1 MSIRHALLAILDQGP
16 CYGNQLRSEYNR
28 RTGAAW
34 PLNVGQIYTT
44 LDRLERDGLVRT
56 SDRDAQGHLFYEIS
70 DGGKAEV
77 AEWFANPVAGL
88 SSVRDDVAT
97 LVALAVTLPGID
109 AARVI
114 DVQIAAARD
123 RAAELREESDGATG
137 SDSGLATSL
146 VLAARTSA
154 ADAEVSWLEAAL
166 IRVKTEGNTVGE
178 LAVDTVAPRRGRP
191 RNPPRTNAQ

>member
-70 DGGKAEV
+70 DGGRAEV

-88 SSVRDDVAT
+88 SSARDDVAT
-97 LVALAVTLPGID
+97 LVALAVTLPGVD
-109 AARVI
+109 AAAVI
-114 DVQIAAARD
+114 DVQLAAARD
-123 RAAELREESDGATG
+123 RAADLRRESIESAG
-137 SDSGLATSL
+137 SDMGLAASL
-146 VLAARTSA
+146 VLTARMAA
-154 ADAEVSWLEAAL
+154 ADAEVAWLDAAAT
-166 IRVKTEGNTVGE
+166 RVGTEGNTSGE
-178 LAVDTVAPRRGRP
+178 LTVDTVAPRRGRP
-191 RNPPRTNAQ
+191 RNTPQ

>member
-70 DGGKAEV
+70 DGGRAEV

-88 SSVRDDVAT
+88 STARDDVAT
-97 LVALAVTLPGID
+97 LVALAVTLPGVD
-109 AARVI
+109 AAAVI
-114 DVQIAAARD
+114 DVQLAAARD
-123 RAAELREESDGATG
+123 RAADLRSEGIRSAG
-137 SDSGLATSL
+137 SNTGLATSL
-146 VLAARTSA
+146 VLTARVAA
-154 ADAEVSWLEAAL
+154 ADAEVAWLDAAAT
-166 IRVKTEGNTVGE
+166 RVRTEGNTSGE

-191 RNPPRTNAQ
+191 RITPQ

>member
-70 DGGKAEV
+70 DGGRAEV

-88 SSVRDDVAT
+88 STARDDVAT
-97 LVALAVTLPGID
+97 LVALAVTLPGVD
-109 AARVI
+109 AAAVI
-114 DVQIAAARD
+114 DVQLAAARD
-123 RAAELREESDGATG
+123 RAANLRRDGIKSAG
-137 SDSGLATSL
+137 SNTGLATSL
-146 VLAARTSA
+146 VLTARVAA
-154 ADAEVSWLEAAL
+154 ADAEVAWLDAAAT
-166 IRVKTEGNTVGE
+166 RVRTEGTTSGE

-191 RNPPRTNAQ
+191 RITPQ

>member
-70 DGGKAEV
+70 DGGRAEV

-88 SSVRDDVAT
+88 SSARDDVAT
-97 LVALAVTLPGID
+97 LVALAVTLPGVD
-109 AARVI
+109 AAAVI
-114 DVQIAAARD
+114 DVQLAAARD
-123 RAAELREESDGATG
+123 RAADLRRDSIESARAGA
-137 SDSGLATSL
+137 GLATLL
-146 VLAARTSA
+146 VFTARTAA
-154 ADAEVSWLEAAL
+154 ADAEVEWLDGAATR
-166 IRVKTEGNTVGE
+166 IKTEGNVSGE

-191 RNPPRTNAQ
+191 RNTPQ